1 MKQAQNYKKLFKIL
15 PITFLLLIKF
25 LNRLKFSKKRPVY
38 FQKSEPTYIIST
50 KSDNLQFTHLLFF
63 FFVFLRRLLS
73 QENIHY
79 IYYKYIVLY
88 LYNFPYHNLDIDT
101 QHHPCVISLN
111 KTRGMERNMGKYK
124 NTLLLIFTRK
134 SPILR

>member
-1 MKQAQNYKKLFKIL
+1 MKQVQNYKKLFKIL
-15 PITFLLLIKF
+15 LMTLFSLVIF
-25 LNRLKFSKKRPVY
+25 LNQLKFPKKRPVY
-38 FQKSEPTYIIST
+38 FQKSEPTYVIST

-63 FFVFLRRLLS
+63 FFVFLRRSLF

-88 LYNFPYHNLDIDT
+88 LCNLPYHNLHIDI
-101 QHHPCVISLN
+101 QHHHRAISLG
-111 KTRGMERNMGKYK
+111 KIRGMAGNMGKYS
-124 NTLLLIFTRK
+124 NTLLPIFTRK